1 MRIWKIFLNLFVGVP
16 FSWILMCTPLLPNSI
31 KLVSRPTHWPAWC
44 SSHQA
49 LRASSIFRSG
59 HFLLCAPRS
68 AISSD
73 MMNSWMNQET
83 HLRFSLYICI
93 FRKLICRFLS
103 VFLLP
108 QSLLDMNC
116 VTLILSQLDEQRQRG
131 RTLTQADTVRHCLC
145 TVYEP
150 ANKLSTIC
158 VMWIPNCACILWAR
172 GYTLSTPF
180 AGTMPVTSE
189 FRGPDF
195 KPNFPEKEMIAY
207 FVARFSLFFS
217 V

>member
-131 RTLTQADTVRHCLC
+131 RTLTQADTVRHCL
-145 TVYEP
+145 
-150 ANKLSTIC
+150 
-158 VMWIPNCACILWAR
+158 WAR
-172 GYTLSTPF
+172 EQTLYHLCDVDTKLRMHIMSKRLYAVYT
-180 AGTMPVTSE
+180 
-189 FRGPDF
+189 FRRDHASHLW
-195 KPNFPEKEMIAY
+195 I
-207 FVARFSLFFS
+207 
-217 V
+217 